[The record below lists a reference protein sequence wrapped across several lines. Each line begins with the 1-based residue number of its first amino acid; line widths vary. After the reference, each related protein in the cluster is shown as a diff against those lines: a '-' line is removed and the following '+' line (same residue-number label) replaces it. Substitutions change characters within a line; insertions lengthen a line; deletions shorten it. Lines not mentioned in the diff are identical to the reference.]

1 MVKELNGKKPVA
13 DQSAR
18 VAQNA
23 SLIGNVHLG
32 KRVSVWYGAVLR
44 GDSTKITIA
53 DDTNIQDNCT
63 LHGDA
68 THPLTVGAGTTV
80 GHNVVLHGC
89 TVGEGC
95 LIGMSATILNGAVIG
110 DHSIVGA
117 GALVTERKVFPPYSV
132 ILGSPAKLVRSMSGT
147 GAEENDESV
156 RQNAAHYYE
165 AAQEQLEQ
173 LEF

>member
-1 MVKELNGKKPVA
+1 MVKELNGIKPVA
-13 DQSAR
+13 DQTAR
-18 VAQNA
+18 VAPNA

-44 GDSTKITIA
+44 GDSTQITIA

-68 THPLTVGAGTTV
+68 AHPLTVGAGTTV

-89 TVGEGC
+89 TVGDGC

-117 GALVTERKVFPPYSV
+117 GALVTERKEFPPYSV

-147 GAEENDESV
+147 VAQESDEST

-173 LEF
+173 LEL